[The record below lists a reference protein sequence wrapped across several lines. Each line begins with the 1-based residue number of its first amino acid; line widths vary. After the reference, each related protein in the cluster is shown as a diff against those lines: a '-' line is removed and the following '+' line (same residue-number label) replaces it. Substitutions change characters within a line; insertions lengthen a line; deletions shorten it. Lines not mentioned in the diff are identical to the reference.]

1 MEERTYTVV
10 CKRTEVVTYS
20 IYADS
25 LEEAVEKFGEGDY
38 SEWEKEYEGDGDIVS
53 EAYDPDGNDVTQQW
67 NELS

>member
-10 CKRTEVVTYS
+10 CKRTEVLTYS
-20 IYADS
+20 IDADS

-38 SEWEKEYEGDGDIVS
+38 YEWKKEYEDDGNIVS
-53 EAYDPDGNDVTQQW
+53 EAYDPDDNDVTQQW